1 MRHVNSFRIVWLSVA
16 IVVASACGSQGD
28 SSPSGATAPRERVGS
43 SSAAL
48 GTCASG
54 ALTASL
60 TTPQSPG
67 PTITLTAASGT
78 CTAPLYQFWEIDVSG
93 PYTWTMIQ
101 DFSTN
106 STFTWDTSS
115 ATDGTYYFQVLIK
128 DTTSNATYDTAADLE
143 FTLQGA
149 GAVCTGGTMTASL
162 PSPQSP
168 GPTITLTGG
177 TSTCTSP
184 LYQFWVDDNSGGTG
198 WNMVRDFS
206 TSPTFAWDTSSAPNG
221 TYYWQARIK
230 DSTSNSIFDTV
241 GGLT

>member
-128 DTTSNATYDTAADLE
+128 DTTSNATYDTVGDLGD
-143 FTLQGA
+143 FQVRIDLSVDRNFPYLQVYTGDGLEKGRRRTSVAIEPMTCPPDALRSGKDLVILEPGQHWA
-149 GAVCTGGTMTASL
+149 GSWRL
-162 PSPQSP
+162 
-168 GPTITLTGG
+168 
-177 TSTCTSP
+177 
-184 LYQFWVDDNSGGTG
+184 
-198 WNMVRDFS
+198 R
-206 TSPTFAWDTSSAPNG
+206 
-221 TYYWQARIK
+221 RR
-230 DSTSNSIFDTV
+230 
-241 GGLT
+241 